1 MSNCTICGSDER
13 QGKLV
18 EEVFRID
25 GQYVLVDHIPANVC
39 NRCGEEAFSRETA
52 ERIRLLVRG
61 EARPARS
68 IAVKVFEFS

>member
-1 MSNCTICGSDER
+1 MSSCTICGSDER

-39 NRCGEEAFSRETA
+39 NRCGEETFSRETA
-52 ERIRLLVRG
+52 DRIRLLVRG
-61 EARPARS
+61 EAKPTKS
-68 IAVKVFEFS
+68 IAVKVFELA